1 MLEYVEGGELFHYII
16 DHGCL
21 PEQEVVRI
29 FRQMISG
36 LSYCHRFNIC
46 HRDLKPENILMDGQ
60 RNIKIVD
67 FGMAALQPAN
77 KWLNTSCG
85 SPHYASPEVIQGE
98 NYRGDKADVWSCGV
112 ILYAMLTGTLPF
124 DSDGDYSDV
133 IQTVLIGKYRFP
145 KEAKLSGYAKDLINR
160 MLQSDPNHRIS
171 MKAIWRHPF
180 VEQYSHCDSMD
191 ANGHPYI
198 GPPAPLT
205 VKDCGEPIES
215 RSRIDQEL
223 VRNLRN
229 LWHGVTTEELIQK
242 LLSDE

>member
-1 MLEYVEGGELFHYII
+1 
-16 DHGCL
+16 
-21 PEQEVVRI
+21 
-29 FRQMISG
+29 
-36 LSYCHRFNIC
+36 
-46 HRDLKPENILMDGQ
+46 MDGQ
-60 RNIKIVD
+60 KNIKIAD

-77 KWLNTSCG
+77 RWLNTSCG

-133 IQTVLIGKYRFP
+133 IRTVLIGKYRFP
-145 KEAKLSGYAKDLINR
+145 REANLSEYAKDLINR
-160 MLQSDPNHRIS
+160 MLQADPIRRIS

-180 VEQYSHCDSMD
+180 VKQYSHFDSMD

-198 GPPAPLT
+198 GPPTSLT
-205 VKDCGEPIES
+205 VQDCGERIES

-223 VRNLRN
+223 LGNLQN
-229 LWHGVTTEELIQK
+229 LWHGVTTEELIKK